1 MPLRHAT
8 LHQLRIF
15 AVLARHLNMTR
26 AAEELHL
33 TPAALSIQ
41 VKQLAEAI
49 GAPLHEQIGKRL
61 FLTEAGRLADAASRD
76 VLERLDRLVTELAET
91 RGLERGSLRLSM
103 VSTAKYLVPR
113 LLGEFCR
120 AHPGI
125 EVALEIINR
134 DEILARFAQNY
145 DDLYIMGRV
154 PEGLGAVVQTFMDN
168 PLVMLAPAGHPLAGS
183 GTIDPA
189 RLAGENFILRE
200 EGSGTRLAAE
210 HFFSTHG
217 LRPRVRMTLGSNEAV
232 KQSVAGG
239 LGLAVLSEHTLAL
252 DVASGAFAIL
262 DVEGF
267 PLLRHWYA
275 AYPTGKHL
283 STVARAFLEHLT
295 AAGAAQAA
303 GARDQ
308 GPGKI
313 RGLGAA
319 TGSG

>member
-15 AVLARHLNMTR
+15 PVLARYLNMTR
-26 AAEELHL
+26 AAEDLHL

-41 VKQLAEAI
+41 VKQLAEAV
-49 GAPLHEQIGKRL
+49 GLPLHEQIGKRL
-61 FLTEAGRLADAASRD
+61 FLTEAGRLVDAASRD
-76 VLERLDRLVTELAET
+76 ILCRLDQLAADLAET
-91 RGLERGSLRLSM
+91 QGLERGSLRLSM

-125 EVALEIINR
+125 EVALEVVNR
-134 DEILARFAQNY
+134 DEILTRLVQNQ

-154 PEGLGAVVQTFMDN
+154 PEGLSVVVQTFMAN
-168 PLVMLAPAGHPLAGS
+168 PLVMLAPAGHPLAGLRAVE
-183 GTIDPA
+183 PA
-189 RLAGENFILRE
+189 RLAGEDFILRE
-200 EGSGTRLAAE
+200 QGSGTRLAAE
-210 HFFSTHG
+210 HFFATHG

-232 KQSVAGG
+232 KQLVAGG

-252 DVASGAFAIL
+252 DVACGAFAIL

-275 AYPTGKHL
+275 VYPTGKHL
-283 STVARAFLEHLT
+283 STVARTFLEHLA
-295 AAGAAQAA
+295 AAGAAQAD
-303 GARDQ
+303 GARNH
-308 GPGKI
+308 
-313 RGLGAA
+313 RR
-319 TGSG
+319 S

>member
-15 AVLARHLNMTR
+15 PVLARHLNMTR

-41 VKQLAEAI
+41 VKQLAESV
-49 GAPLHEQIGKRL
+49 GLPLHEQIGKRL
-61 FLTEAGRLADAASRD
+61 FLTEAGRLVDAASRD
-76 VLERLDRLVTELAET
+76 ILSRLDQLAADLAET
-91 RGLERGSLRLSM
+91 QGLERGSLRLSM

-125 EVALEIINR
+125 EVALEVINR
-134 DEILARFAQNY
+134 DEILDRLVRNQ

-154 PEGLGAVVQTFMDN
+154 PEGLSVVVQTFMDN

-183 GTIDPA
+183 RAIEPA
-189 RLAGENFILRE
+189 QLAGESFILRE
-200 EGSGTRLAAE
+200 QGSGTRLAAE
-210 HFFSTHG
+210 RFFASHG

-252 DVASGAFAIL
+252 DAACGAFTIL

-275 AYPTGKHL
+275 VYPTGKQL
-283 STVARAFLEHLT
+283 STVTRTFLEHLA

-303 GARDQ
+303 GAHNHD
-308 GPGKI
+308 
-313 RGLGAA
+313 
-319 TGSG
+319 GS

>member
-1 MPLRHAT
+1 MTLRHAT
-8 LHQLRIF
+8 LHQLRSF
-15 AVLARHLNMTR
+15 PVLARHLNMTR

-41 VKQLAEAI
+41 VKQLAEAV
-49 GAPLHEQIGKRL
+49 GLPLHEQIGKRL
-61 FLTEAGRLADAASRD
+61 FLTEAGRLVDAASRD
-76 VLERLDRLVTELAET
+76 ILSRLAQLATDLAET
-91 RGLERGSLRLSM
+91 QGLERGCLRVSM

-120 AHPGI
+120 VHPGI
-125 EVALEIINR
+125 EVALEVINR
-134 DEILARFAQNY
+134 DEILDRLVRNQ

-154 PEGLGAVVQTFMDN
+154 PEGLSVVVQTFMDN
-168 PLVMLAPAGHPLAGS
+168 PLVMLAPADHPLAGLRAV
-183 GTIDPA
+183 DPA
-189 RLAGENFILRE
+189 RLEGENFILRE
-200 EGSGTRLAAE
+200 QGSGTRLAAE
-210 HFFSTHG
+210 DFFASHR

-262 DVEGF
+262 DVQGF

-275 AYPTGKHL
+275 VYPMGKQL
-283 STVARAFLEHLT
+283 STVSRTFLEHLA

-303 GARDQ
+303 GARNY
-308 GPGKI
+308 GPE
-313 RGLGAA
+313 L
-319 TGSG
+319 